1 MYVGADEISS
11 LISRKV
17 FRFSDERGLQDG
29 IETFLKSKSIPY
41 EREFVLSPQN
51 RIDFLLG
58 DIGLEVKVDSSP
70 NTVQRQL
77 WRYAEDPRIKTL
89 ILVTTR
95 SPHKSIARTLLG
107 KPVLVVHLLASI
119 F

>member
-58 DIGLEVKVDSSP
+58 D
-70 NTVQRQL
+70 
-77 WRYAEDPRIKTL
+77 AEDPRIKTL